1 MITGPL
7 FSPLA
12 SCRTSPL
19 LFFSPAYFDV
29 WNSSNFHA
37 SFLQINKM
45 CQIKSVHVSF
55 FTKQYFAIKWHV
67 AILQCPG
74 FRDATSPTVFHDLP
88 LQPFWSH
95 CWLEPAKLVAV
106 HHSRLDCKTWQFCL
120 GVCLRNQTILHATK
134 NFGLPSSPEVRGT
147 SFHACMWK
155 GWKFVPSQILCQKKS
170 HALHFRWWKQR
181 AKNLHPAG
189 TISSHI
195 CSLFISVHFFHNL
208 SRACFNSSS
217 KFRETSK
224 RHIKIQSTLNHG

>member
-106 HHSRLDCKTWQFCL
+106 HHSRLDCKTWQFVWVYAY
-120 GVCLRNQTILHATK
+120 GTKRYFMQPKILACHP
-134 NFGLPSSPEVRGT
+134 LP
-147 SFHACMWK
+147 
-155 GWKFVPSQILCQKKS
+155 KFVALRSTPACEKVENSYLVRYCAKKNPTPCTFDDGNNVRKIFILQEPYPPIFVRCLFPSIFS
-170 HALHFRWWKQR
+170 
-181 AKNLHPAG
+181 
-189 TISSHI
+189 TI
-195 CSLFISVHFFHNL
+195 
-208 SRACFNSSS
+208 
-217 KFRETSK
+217 
-224 RHIKIQSTLNHG
+224 